1 MRSHAVWVLVAD
13 AQRAR
18 LLQRE
23 KPGGDWVELAEEG
36 LAVENPPTH
45 LQGADRPGRVFDS
58 TGQHRHAVETHDF
71 HEAAKQDFAKA
82 LLHRLEQAQASGR
95 FERLMLVA
103 PPHFLGLLRAA
114 ISPALLH
121 ALRGSID
128 KDLTK
133 ATVAEIVHHLP
144 EFRPA

>member
-58 TGQHRHAVETHDF
+58 TGH